1 LVKITFSEIS
11 LVLNYKVPAN
21 TSNWNYCSFNF
32 NIPVNVNKAN
42 FQISVSNYVSGV
54 VKVSGMNL
62 RKISQTFI
70 EKNKS
75 FVAPAHQC
83 FQNIDLKNFIV
94 DSVYSKSNIQL
105 QLKTDNSNKLQYFT
119 DTNKILS
126 IVKPSIFW
134 KGTDSLKII
143 ISNPDKTTDSTYF
156 YFISKD
162 PEICKYDSI
171 LLDVSGSY
179 VNVTWSSQPTDNSL
193 KQGNYNW
200 QKVRPLQN
208 TQYTVRCINS
218 SNDTTWQQIY
228 VVVNDLPIADAGIDK
243 TVCFMDSVILNAT
256 GGVEYI
262 WNKNVIQGQPFSV
275 TDSGFY
281 TVNVINQ
288 KGCSAK
294 DSLYINVIPKPYAAS
309 IFGDTNIC
317 YNSQATL
324 SISNY
329 SGSITWQRKI
339 NSVWV
344 DIQGA
349 TSQNYQTTLLQQ
361 NTYFRVKASRNF
373 CTDIFSDSVL
383 IRVKPLPVG
392 GIISVDSTICY
403 SSQVHLVLS
412 GHKGQIQWQQ
422 SPNGINNWQVI
433 SNSASYDSVLI
444 LNNIS
449 NKTFFRAR
457 VGDSLCST
465 VYSSIDSVVITP
477 MPVAGTLVAA
487 SPVCYNSSSQLTLN
501 NYQGDILW
509 QMKPITSSNW
519 VDLPSTQTGNTYT
532 SPLITSNTLFRAKVF
547 NSCCP
552 AVYSNIDSVYV
563 DLMPNA
569 GIISGVNN
577 ICQGSN
583 VKLKVSSYFP
593 TIAWQESS
601 DSVFWQN
608 ANGIVSNDTLTDYP
622 TQTKWYRTKALNGS
636 CQPHF
641 SAAFK
646 VKVDSLSQGGEAI
659 ANSPICSGDSTT
671 ITLYN
676 FRGNTIQWQM
686 SWNWGS
692 TWSNVSNS
700 YIGANSPLLKTPA
713 LTSGNL
719 YRASVKNGICP
730 VAYSIAD
737 TITVNN
743 MTQAGNIN
751 VLSPICAGNTTK
763 CYLYSYTGAI
773 QWQESSDTINWYNV
787 SSGSGMNSTP
797 YTTPVLTTTTYYRA
811 KVKSGVCPEKFSAYD
826 TAWVNPLIV
835 PYIDIE
841 MIGGSNP
848 QCAPADTVVFKANFY
863 NGGNNPVLQWKKGW
877 SNVGTNDSIL
887 RILPQNNDQIK
898 CQLTSNAV
906 CATPSSVT
914 SNIIT
919 MVVNSKPTVIFN
931 LPANIDTLCSN
942 MSYVT
947 ITGASPANGVFS
959 GVGVTGNIFNPSQAG
974 VGIHPITYTYTV
986 PSTGC
991 SDSVTRNI
999 TVVDC
1004 TNVFDYKN
1012 DKIAV
1017 YPNPFDKSLQIFLS
1031 DDLMDGTV
1039 SLENIVGEVVLLQK
1053 LHCNSLT
1060 LNTEN
1065 LNAGIYFLKIFSK
1078 NNYAVVK
1085 LIKR

>member
-1 LVKITFSEIS
+1 
-11 LVLNYKVPAN
+11 
-21 TSNWNYCSFNF
+21 
-32 NIPVNVNKAN
+32 
-42 FQISVSNYVSGV
+42 
-54 VKVSGMNL
+54 
-62 RKISQTFI
+62 
-70 EKNKS
+70 
-75 FVAPAHQC
+75 
-83 FQNIDLKNFIV
+83 
-94 DSVYSKSNIQL
+94 
-105 QLKTDNSNKLQYFT
+105 
-119 DTNKILS
+119 
-126 IVKPSIFW
+126 
-134 KGTDSLKII
+134 
-143 ISNPDKTTDSTYF
+143 
-156 YFISKD
+156 
-162 PEICKYDSI
+162 
-171 LLDVSGSY
+171 
-179 VNVTWSSQPTDNSL
+179 
-193 KQGNYNW
+193 
-200 QKVRPLQN
+200 
-208 TQYTVRCINS
+208 
-218 SNDTTWQQIY
+218 
-228 VVVNDLPIADAGIDK
+228 
-243 TVCFMDSVILNAT
+243 
-256 GGVEYI
+256 
-262 WNKNVIQGQPFSV
+262 
-275 TDSGFY
+275 
-281 TVNVINQ
+281 
-288 KGCSAK
+288 
-294 DSLYINVIPKPYAAS
+294 
-309 IFGDTNIC
+309 
-317 YNSQATL
+317 
-324 SISNY
+324 
-329 SGSITWQRKI
+329 
-339 NSVWV
+339 
-344 DIQGA
+344 
-349 TSQNYQTTLLQQ
+349 
-361 NTYFRVKASRNF
+361 
-373 CTDIFSDSVL
+373 
-383 IRVKPLPVG
+383 
-392 GIISVDSTICY
+392 
-403 SSQVHLVLS
+403 
-412 GHKGQIQWQQ
+412 
-422 SPNGINNWQVI
+422 
-433 SNSASYDSVLI
+433 
-444 LNNIS
+444 
-449 NKTFFRAR
+449 
-457 VGDSLCST
+457 
-465 VYSSIDSVVITP
+465 
-477 MPVAGTLVAA
+477 
-487 SPVCYNSSSQLTLN
+487 
-501 NYQGDILW
+501 
-509 QMKPITSSNW
+509 
-519 VDLPSTQTGNTYT
+519 
-532 SPLITSNTLFRAKVF
+532 
-547 NSCCP
+547 
-552 AVYSNIDSVYV
+552 
-563 DLMPNA
+563 
-569 GIISGVNN
+569 
-577 ICQGSN
+577 
-583 VKLKVSSYFP
+583 
-593 TIAWQESS
+593 
-601 DSVFWQN
+601 
-608 ANGIVSNDTLTDYP
+608 
-622 TQTKWYRTKALNGS
+622 
-636 CQPHF
+636 
-641 SAAFK
+641 
-646 VKVDSLSQGGEAI
+646 
-659 ANSPICSGDSTT
+659 
-671 ITLYN
+671 
-676 FRGNTIQWQM
+676 
-686 SWNWGS
+686 
-692 TWSNVSNS
+692 
-700 YIGANSPLLKTPA
+700 
-713 LTSGNL
+713 
-719 YRASVKNGICP
+719 
-730 VAYSIAD
+730 
-737 TITVNN
+737 